1 MRANLCL
8 LPLVLL
14 VASGVAIA
22 QSPPAGDA
30 LAREATPTGPGNQK
44 AERIVTED
52 GGSRVEEVRIGG
64 QTQSITVQP
73 KADVPAY
80 EVRPVDGIRAQP
92 RQQANERDGTGG
104 SGGSRVWNFRSF

>member
-1 MRANLCL
+1 MRANLRL

-14 VASGVAIA
+14 IASGAVLA
-22 QSPPAGDA
+22 QTPPAGDT
-30 LAREATPTGPGNQK
+30 LTREATPTGPGNQK

-52 GGSRVEEVRIGG
+52 AGSRVEEVRIGG

-92 RQQANERDGTGG
+92 RQQANERDGSAGG
-104 SGGSRVWNFRSF
+104 GGSRVWNFRQF